1 MDSMSESPSN
11 LVVCE
16 HCGLAHRW
24 VRLAPRAVARC
35 SRCNGVLGR
44 GHRMDVQSLLALTLA
59 ALLVFLIA
67 HGSPVVTIR
76 LGGAEART
84 TFPMAILAAWDAG
97 EHGVALLS
105 AVSAV
110 LAPALFIGIRLYLL
124 LPLALGRVPAGLAV
138 CLRLLHHVS
147 RWNTVEVLTVAA
159 LLSLVRIAALAQASA
174 GPGLLA
180 LAALALLLA
189 ALESAGLHHLWWGV
203 R

>member
-1 MDSMSESPSN
+1 MSESPST

-16 HCGLAHRW
+16 HCGLTHRW

-35 SRCNGVLGR
+35 IRCNGVLGR
-44 GHRMDVQSLLALTLA
+44 GHRMDVQALLALTLA

-76 LGGAEART
+76 LGGSETHA
-84 TFPMAILAAWDAG
+84 TFPMAILAAWDGG
-97 EHGVALLS
+97 EFGVALLS

-110 LAPALFIGIRLYLL
+110 VAPALFIGIRLYLL
-124 LPLALGRVPAGLAV
+124 LPLALGRVPVGLAV
-138 CLRLLHHVS
+138 CLRLLHYVS

-159 LLSLVRIAALAQASA
+159 LLSLVRIAALAQATA
-174 GPGLLA
+174 GAGLMA

-189 ALESAGLHHLWWGV
+189 ALESAGLHHLWWRV

>member
-1 MDSMSESPSN
+1 MDGMSEPPST

-24 VRLAPRAVARC
+24 VGLAPRALARC

-44 GHRMDVQSLLALTLA
+44 GHRMDVQALLALTLA
-59 ALLVFLIA
+59 ALLVLLIA
-67 HGSPVVTIR
+67 HGSPVLSIR
-76 LGGAEART
+76 LGGSEART

-97 EHGVALLS
+97 EYGVALLS

-124 LPLALGRVPAGLAV
+124 LPLALGRVPAGLGV

-159 LLSLVRIAALAQASA
+159 LLSLVRIAALAQATA
-174 GPGLLA
+174 GPGLGA

-189 ALESAGLHHLWWGV
+189 ALESAGLHHLWWRV